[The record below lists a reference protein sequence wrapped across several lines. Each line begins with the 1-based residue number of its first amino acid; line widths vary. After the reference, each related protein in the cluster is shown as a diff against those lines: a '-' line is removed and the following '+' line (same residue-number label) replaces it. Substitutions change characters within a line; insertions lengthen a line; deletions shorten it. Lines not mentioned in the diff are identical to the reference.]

1 MLDNSQNPTQND
13 VSVDL
18 EPTLNTSDNVVQ
30 ETRKPWSLPTLERA
44 LLTVIGFFAYYLAF
58 RAGRTFVEW
67 QFGLTIV
74 LAVVMLIVVPALFRE
89 NKRVTSE
96 LNGKQL
102 CTCFVCSIESLIF
115 VGVVL
120 IPILAVWISGRT
132 AYKLIAVLGG
142 ILIVFFPILY
152 LENERVS
159 SRLSEEDAEP
169 RNLMHALIFI
179 LLAVIVG
186 GVGWIVGTG
195 TRTFIEV
202 AVPKLTLL

>member
-159 SRLSEEDAEP
+159 SRLSEEVTEP

-179 LLAVIVG
+179 VLAVMVG
-186 GVGWIVGTG
+186 GIGWIVGTG
-195 TRTFIEV
+195 AHTFIEV